1 MKRKQARTR
10 RTAGKAASGDIKAV
24 QPDVPTLVPEGRR
37 GRRSMPAVRAAR
49 SRYAKVQR
57 EVAGHEKAVRTYT
70 LELAVAGGRGHK
82 AKSKAAIRTAAA
94 ALRKARSNLKKIA
107 AELRQVLADEAARS
121 RALAQERA
129 LALYKLK
136 LEVKLGKDLDKALA
150 RFASVWKKKR
160 NKIVSRKLAAR
171 AKKEAEKSRA
181 ASRKA
186 NAKARESL
194 ERAEALAKA
203 RARKAEARV
212 RAKAGKLAAM
222 MKAKARLAVRKATRR
237 TRLAA
242 VGTRKVLRKRSK

>member
-1 MKRKQARTR
+1 MF
-10 RTAGKAASGDIKAV
+10 
-24 QPDVPTLVPEGRR
+24 
-37 GRRSMPAVRAAR
+37 
-49 SRYAKVQR
+49 
-57 EVAGHEKAVRTYT
+57 T
-70 LELAVAGGRGHK
+70 LELAAATGK
-82 AKSKAAIRTAAA
+82 QQKMKSKAGIRAATAG
-94 ALRKARSNLKKIA
+94 LKKSRSVLRVVTV
-107 AELRQVLADEAARS
+107 ELRRVLSEEAARS

-171 AKKEAEKSRA
+171 AKKEAAKSRA

-194 ERAEALAKA
+194 RRAEALAKA

-212 RAKAGKLAAM
+212 KAKAGKLAAM
-222 MKAKARLAVRKATRR
+222 VKAKARLAVRKATRR
-237 TRLAA
+237 TGLAA